1 MAERVTNEMSILI
14 GGDAG
19 QGVESGGAGLARA
32 FARAGLH
39 VYAMQDFR
47 SRIRGGHNFFQMRLS
62 ERPVYSHRDPVHLA
76 VALTPESVAIH
87 ANHIAEGGAVIFA
100 DSFKVDEA
108 PLRERGISVNALP
121 LLKIAEEHGSKVMMN
136 TAALGATAGITGFP
150 LEYLEGVIRQN
161 FAVKG
166 QATVDANLAVARA
179 GYEAAR
185 ERYNNDFAY
194 QLRPVAGAPQR
205 MLMNG
210 NQALALGALAG
221 GCRFISA
228 YPMTP
233 ATSII
238 EWLSAAPAEY
248 GVVTKHTEDEIAA
261 VCMAIGASFAGA
273 RAMTATSGGGF
284 SLMVEA
290 MGLAGIAEVPLVM
303 VDAQRGGPSTGMPTR
318 TEQSDLLFVIHA
330 SQGEFPRIV
339 LAPGNVEECFEAGWR
354 AFNLADRY
362 QTPVVIMTDTL
373 LASSLQT
380 VDADAIDFRG
390 VAIDRGK
397 TLDRAELDALTEE
410 YRRFE
415 MSEDGVSPRAIP
427 GHPKGIVTTASDEHD
442 ERGHISE
449 EADVR
454 TRMMRKRMRK
464 LEVARG
470 EMRPPLLY
478 GPEGADITLL
488 TWGSTYGTG
497 RHAVDLLN
505 EAGES
510 ANMLH
515 FGDVWPVPVGAV
527 GEMLRAC
534 RRTVIVEQNYTSQLA
549 SLLRMTTGFEA
560 DVTLTKYDGRPFGPD
575 DIVQAVRREV
585 GVGHKA

>member
-1 MAERVTNEMSILI
+1 MVARVTNEMSILI

-19 QGVESGGAGLARA
+19 QGVESGGAGFAQA

-39 VYAMQDFR
+39 VFAMQDFR

-62 ERPVYSHRDPVHLA
+62 ERPVYSHRDPVELV
-76 VALTPESVAIH
+76 VALTPDSVTMH
-87 ANHIAEGGAVIFA
+87 RDHIAEGGAVIFA
-100 DSFKVDEA
+100 DNFKIDEA
-108 PLRERGISVNALP
+108 PLRERGISVDALP
-121 LLKIAEEHGSKVMMN
+121 LLKIAEKHGNRIMMN
-136 TAALGATAGITGFP
+136 TASLGATAGITGFP

-166 QATVDANLAVARA
+166 QAAVEANLAVVR
-179 GYEAAR
+179 EAYDVAK
-185 ERYNNDFAY
+185 ERYRRDFPYRLTA
-194 QLRPVAGAPQR
+194 VEGAPKR
-205 MLMNG
+205 LLMNG

-238 EWLSAAPAEY
+238 EWLAAAPAEY

-290 MGLAGIAEVPLVM
+290 MGLSGITEVPLVM
-303 VDAQRGGPSTGMPTR
+303 VDAQRGGPSTGMPTH
-318 TEQSDLLFVIHA
+318 TEQSDLLFAIHA
-330 SQGEFPRIV
+330 SQGEFPRMV

-362 QTPVVIMTDTL
+362 QCPVVVMTDTL

-380 VDADAIDFRG
+380 VDASAIDFEH
-390 VAIDRGK
+390 VVIDRGK
-397 TLDRAELDALTEE
+397 ALDSGDVEE
-410 YRRFE
+410 DYKRFAY
-415 MSEDGVSPRAIP
+415 SEDGVSPRAFP
-427 GHPKGIVTTASDEHD
+427 GNPAAVITASSDEHD
-442 ERGHISE
+442 ESGHISE
-449 EADVR
+449 ASAVR
-454 TRMMRKRMRK
+454 KPMMQKRMRK
-464 LEVARG
+464 LETARH
-470 EMRPPLLY
+470 EMRLPTLY
-478 GPEGADITLL
+478 GPEDADITLIA
-488 TWGSTYGTG
+488 WGSTHGTV

-505 EAGES
+505 AAGDS
-510 ANMLH
+510 ARMLH
-515 FGDVWPVPVGAV
+515 FSDLWPLPVEALRQ
-527 GEMLRAC
+527 MLRAC
-534 RRTVIVEQNYTSQLA
+534 RRSVVVEQNYTSQLA

-575 DIVQAVRREV
+575 EIAAAVRREV
-585 GVGHKA
+585 GVGYKA